1 MKQIIIIVG
10 TIVIIFIAAMTIVS
24 VESKDL
30 RTDELNRAVSA
41 SIKKT
46 VSDSQIENQST
57 ILSDK
62 EMVAYF
68 IQLLSVNMK
77 GKGDVTVEVYDA
89 DYKEGLLSVAVTEK
103 FKYVN
108 GKNVTY
114 LKHNFNKNGSA
125 ARNTGWKHSSGKY
138 ITFLDDDDEIDESK
152 IQKQVECLEKLDESW
167 GACYTAYKLIKEYGS
182 NQISTENRSGDC
194 YV

>member
-57 ILSDK
+57 ILSNK

-108 GKNVTY
+108 GKNGEIKVSNSWIKIRCV
-114 LKHNFNKNGSA
+114 LKSLSHHCAGTGGIRQFN
-125 ARNTGWKHSSGKY
+125 
-138 ITFLDDDDEIDESK
+138 L
-152 IQKQVECLEKLDESW
+152 
-167 GACYTAYKLIKEYGS
+167 
-182 NQISTENRSGDC
+182 
-194 YV
+194 

>member
-1 MKQIIIIVG
+1 MSRQ
-10 TIVIIFIAAMTIVS
+10 S
-24 VESKDL
+24 
-30 RTDELNRAVSA
+30 RTRL
-41 SIKKT
+41 KKT

-77 GKGDVTVEVYDA
+77 GKGNVTVEVYDA

-108 GKNVTY
+108 GKNGEITVR
-114 LKHNFNKNGSA
+114 KSA
-125 ARNTGWKHSSGKY
+125 IA
-138 ITFLDDDDEIDESK
+138 E
-152 IQKQVECLEKLDESW
+152 
-167 GACYTAYKLIKEYGS
+167 
-182 NQISTENRSGDC
+182 
-194 YV
+194 